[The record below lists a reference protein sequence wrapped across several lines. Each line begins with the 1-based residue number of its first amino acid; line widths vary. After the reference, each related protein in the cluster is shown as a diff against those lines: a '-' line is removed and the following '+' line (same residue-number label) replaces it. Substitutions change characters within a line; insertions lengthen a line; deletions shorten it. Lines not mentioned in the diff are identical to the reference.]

1 MKKTILA
8 LALVGCGA
16 AAGAQDSLKTNAS
29 MQTGTGTTNPLELQ
43 THTSTGS
50 YSAYG
55 TALSVPSTTQSY
67 LLRDYPMA
75 TDASWQQAG
84 DWYRANVIDN
94 NRNIQVYYAPNGN
107 SYTVALPV
115 VQSWVPEEVVT
126 SALTMYGSN
135 IYSVNKIRGAS
146 GQDLYQVTV
155 LDNGISRSEYLS
167 ADGSSVAAID
177 VFRTDNMEM
186 NANTGSWNTTS
197 ANAALGETTGTVNS
211 AVSESDMSTNTNM
224 NANTSTSNG
233 AVGTKTKSKVV
244 DENGRVLKVKT
255 KEGKTKVK
263 EKPNMDPDHMNYE

>member
-29 MQTGTGTTNPLELQ
+29 MQNSNGQNSMDLQ
-43 THTSTGS
+43 THSSTGS
-50 YSAYG
+50 YNAYG
-55 TALSVPSTTQSY
+55 TATNVPSTTQSY
-67 LLRDYPMA
+67 LLRDYPTA

-84 DWYRANVIDN
+84 DWYRANVINN
-94 NRNIQVYYAPNGN
+94 NRNLQVYYAPNGN

-115 VQSWVPEEVVT
+115 IQSWVPEEVVT
-126 SALTMYGSN
+126 SALNMYGSN
-135 IYSVNKIRGAS
+135 IYSVNKIRGAN

-155 LDNGISRSEYLS
+155 LDNGMSRSEYLS
-167 ADGSSVAAID
+167 ADGSTVAAID

-197 ANAALGETTGTVNS
+197 NNAAMGSNS
-211 AVSESDMSTNTNM
+211 GQDMNNSNTSDMSTNSDM

-233 AVGTKTKSKVV
+233 TMGTKTKSKVV
-244 DENGRVLKVKT
+244 DQNGNVLKVKT
-255 KEGKTKVK
+255 KEGKTKIK
-263 EKPNMDPDHMNYE
+263 EKPTTTSGDMNNE